1 MCSALTRASALLMKM
16 DGADRQK
23 PNSRR
28 CSFSCARAPTW
39 FFPVFRH
46 ISRLLIIIEL
56 ASGAQG
62 ERGCSLSLGNGWEI
76 NSGVNFSQ

>member
-1 MCSALTRASALLMKM
+1 MVPIVKNQTLGVARSLALE
-16 DGADRQK
+16 
-23 PNSRR
+23 RR
-28 CSFSCARAPTW
+28 LG